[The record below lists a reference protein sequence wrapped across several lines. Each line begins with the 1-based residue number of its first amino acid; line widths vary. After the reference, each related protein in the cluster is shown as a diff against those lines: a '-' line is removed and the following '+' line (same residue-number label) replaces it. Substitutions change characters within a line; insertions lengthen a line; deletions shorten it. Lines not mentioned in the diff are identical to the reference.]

1 MINTIQRIRNAF
13 RIRVRAA
20 RRQRDAAFFGHPTN
34 GDEARYRN
42 KIASYSKGLPHN
54 ALGEVTPSAYRAML
68 NALTSGVPAN
78 FEAIPLG
85 GPLTGAVKLTNP
97 QAGLG
102 FGMALSFV
110 FLERQAR
117 LGTDTRTGGEAM
129 RNEGSKVGWWPRV
142 RRAVALLA
150 LVTLP
155 ATPRAE
161 QKASGGEDLRE
172 RVEGLEKQLG
182 ERSHGARLGG
192 HFGFVFPLVTSD
204 GSDTV
209 TIDDDFVIGFPMGIT
224 VKKEGPWAFDLELVP
239 SINDHDVELTVHPG
253 VLYAIDENWTAGLRM
268 GFDIQQSSWGF
279 TPLINR
285 RLYDLTESSHLF
297 IELPVPIRI
306 EEDNSVNVTVALHLG
321 IGF

>member
-20 RRQRDAAFFGHPTN
+20 RRQRDAAFIGHPTN
-34 GDEARYRN
+34 GDETRYRN

-68 NALTSGVPAN
+68 NALTSIVPAN

-85 GPLTGAVKLTNP
+85 GPL
-97 QAGLG
+97 
-102 FGMALSFV
+102 
-110 FLERQAR
+110 
-117 LGTDTRTGGEAM
+117 TGGEAM

-150 LVTLP
+150 LVALP

-161 QKASGGEDLRE
+161 QKVSGGEDLRE

>member
-1 MINTIQRIRNAF
+1 MEIPMINTIQRIRNAF

-42 KIASYSKGLPHN
+42 EIASYSKGLPHN

-68 NALTSGVPAN
+68 NALTSGVLAN

-85 GPLTGAVKLTNP
+85 GPLT
-97 QAGLG
+97 
-102 FGMALSFV
+102 S
-110 FLERQAR
+110 
-117 LGTDTRTGGEAM
+117 GEAI
-129 RNEGSKVGWWPRV
+129 RNEGSKVGWPRV

-150 LVTLP
+150 LVALP
-155 ATPRAE
+155 AMPRAE
-161 QKASGGEDLRE
+161 QKVSGGEDLRE

-224 VKKEGPWAFDLELVP
+224 VKKEGPWAFDLEFVP

-285 RLYDLTESSHLF
+285 KLYDLTESSHLF

>member
-1 MINTIQRIRNAF
+1 MEIPMINTIQRIRNAF

-68 NALTSGVPAN
+68 NALTSGVLAN

-85 GPLTGAVKLTNP
+85 GPLTG
-97 QAGLG
+97 
-102 FGMALSFV
+102 
-110 FLERQAR
+110 
-117 LGTDTRTGGEAM
+117 GEAI
-129 RNEGSKVGWWPRV
+129 RNEGSKVGWPRV

-150 LVTLP
+150 LVALP
-155 ATPRAE
+155 AMPRAE
-161 QKASGGEDLRE
+161 QKVSGGEDLRE

-224 VKKEGPWAFDLELVP
+224 VKKEGPWAFDLEFVP

-285 RLYDLTESSHLF
+285 RLYNLTESSHLF

>member
-1 MINTIQRIRNAF
+1 MEISMINTIQRIRNAF

-20 RRQRDAAFFGHPTN
+20 RRQRDAAFIGHPTN
-34 GDEARYRN
+34 GDETRYRN

-68 NALTSGVPAN
+68 NALTSIVPAN

-85 GPLTGAVKLTNP
+85 GPL
-97 QAGLG
+97 
-102 FGMALSFV
+102 
-110 FLERQAR
+110 
-117 LGTDTRTGGEAM
+117 TGGEAM

-150 LVTLP
+150 LVALP
-155 ATPRAE
+155 AMPRAE
-161 QKASGGEDLRE
+161 QKVSGGEDLRE

-224 VKKEGPWAFDLELVP
+224 VKKEGPWAFDLEFVP
-239 SINDHDVELTVHPG
+239 SINDHDVGLTVHPG

-285 RLYDLTESSHLF
+285 KLYDLTESSHLF

>member
-20 RRQRDAAFFGHPTN
+20 RRQRDAAFIGHPTN
-34 GDEARYRN
+34 GDETRYRN

-68 NALTSGVPAN
+68 NALTSIVPAN

-85 GPLTGAVKLTNP
+85 GPL
-97 QAGLG
+97 
-102 FGMALSFV
+102 
-110 FLERQAR
+110 
-117 LGTDTRTGGEAM
+117 TGGEAM

-150 LVTLP
+150 LVALP
-155 ATPRAE
+155 AMPRAE
-161 QKASGGEDLRE
+161 QKVSGGEDLRE

-224 VKKEGPWAFDLELVP
+224 VKKEGPWAFDLEFVP
-239 SINDHDVELTVHPG
+239 SINDHDVGLTVHPG

-285 RLYDLTESSHLF
+285 KLYDLTESFHLF

-306 EEDNSVNVTVALHLG
+306 EEDNSATVTVALHLG

>member
-20 RRQRDAAFFGHPTN
+20 RKQRDAAFSGHPTN

-68 NALTSGVPAN
+68 NALTSIVPAN

-85 GPLTGAVKLTNP
+85 GPL
-97 QAGLG
+97 
-102 FGMALSFV
+102 
-110 FLERQAR
+110 
-117 LGTDTRTGGEAM
+117 TGGEAM

-150 LVTLP
+150 LVALP
-155 ATPRAE
+155 AMPRAE
-161 QKASGGEDLRE
+161 QKVSGGEDLRE

-285 RLYDLTESSHLF
+285 RLYNLTESSHLF

>member
-20 RRQRDAAFFGHPTN
+20 RRQRDAAFIGHPTN
-34 GDEARYRN
+34 GDETRYRN

-68 NALTSGVPAN
+68 NALTSIVPAN

-85 GPLTGAVKLTNP
+85 GPL
-97 QAGLG
+97 
-102 FGMALSFV
+102 
-110 FLERQAR
+110 
-117 LGTDTRTGGEAM
+117 TGGEAM

-150 LVTLP
+150 LVALP
-155 ATPRAE
+155 AMPRAE
-161 QKASGGEDLRE
+161 QKVSGGEDLRE